1 MLAVLLC
8 PEKSTVTNLICVGG
22 GAQLDWSADYRLYSK
37 GRVDEDALF
46 AHALDEVQTALPAT
60 SPLVVALDDTLVR
73 KSGAHVAGVSWR
85 RDPLG
90 PPFQT
95 NLVRGQR
102 YLQMSAAW
110 PLENGSARMVP
121 VVFRHSPSAP
131 KISKEADAQARTEH
145 RESQRQMNLNAY
157 ALREME
163 RLRQSVP
170 AQRPVIYCGDGSYT
184 NANIVGKLPENCA
197 YIGRLRKDAKL
208 HFLPEKTPG
217 KTAGRPL
224 RYGQPA
230 PTPEELRI
238 DDKIPWQEVS
248 AFAAGKTHLFRIKT
262 LDQVLWRKSGT
273 RHIVRIVVIAPL
285 SYRLRKAGRLLYRK
299 PAFLLCTD
307 PSLSIEQ
314 VLQYYLWRWGIEV
327 NFREEKT
334 LLGAGEAHVRT
345 APSNRHLPAVV
356 VASYALLWIAAL
368 RLHRRG
374 DLPPGILPPKWRPRK
389 LSDPCALPSTGDLL
403 RTLRYESWSH
413 SIRPASFYHFMHP
426 PSPNTKSHLST
437 PSLPGALLYAA

>member
-22 GAQLDWSADYRLYSK
+22 GQQRDWSADYRLYSK
-37 GRVDEDALF
+37 ERVNEDALF
-46 AHALDEVQTALPAT
+46 ALALEEVLAELPAA

-73 KSGAHVAGVSWR
+73 KSGTSVAGASWR

-110 PLENGSARMVP
+110 PLDNGAARMVP

-131 KISKEADAQARTEH
+131 KAPKEADDLAREEH
-145 RESQRQMNLNAY
+145 RESCRQMNLNAY

-163 RLRQSVP
+163 GLRQSVP
-170 AQRPVIYCGDGSYT
+170 AQRRVIYCGDGSYT
-184 NANIVGKLPENCA
+184 NATIVTNLPEGCT

-208 HFLPEKTPG
+208 HYQPEASPG
-217 KTAGRPL
+217 KTTGRPR

-230 PTPEELRI
+230 PTPEELRT
-238 DDKIPWQEVS
+238 DEAIPWQEVC
-248 AFAAGKTHLFRIKT
+248 AFAAGQTHRFRIKT

-273 RHIVRIVVIAPL
+273 RQLLRIVVIAPL
-285 SYRLRKAGRLLYRK
+285 SYRLRKASRLLYRQ

-307 PSLSIEQ
+307 PALPIEEL
-314 VLQYYLWRWGIEV
+314 LQYYLWRWGIEV

-345 APSNRHLPAVV
+345 ASSNRHLPAVV

-368 RLHRRG
+368 RMHRRG
-374 DLPPGILPPKWRPRK
+374 ELPPGLQPPKWRTPK
-389 LSDPCALPSTGDLL
+389 LLDPHALPSTGDLL
-403 RTLRYESWSH
+403 RTLRYEIWSH
-413 SIRPASFYHFMHP
+413 SIRPASFYHFAHSR
-426 PSPNTKSHLST
+426 SPYVKSHLYRPCLSA
-437 PSLPGALLYAA
+437 ALLLAA